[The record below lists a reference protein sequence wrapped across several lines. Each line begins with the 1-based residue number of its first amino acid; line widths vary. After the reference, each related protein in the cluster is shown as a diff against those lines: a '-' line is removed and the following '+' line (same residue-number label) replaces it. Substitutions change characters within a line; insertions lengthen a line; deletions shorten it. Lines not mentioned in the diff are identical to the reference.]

1 MSPLILPSFT
11 RGVFPI
17 AKRALFLAFD
27 IGAMPE
33 DLTLKTI
40 HRLFP
45 YITCLLIVSTAYI
58 AS

>member
-1 MSPLILPSFT
+1 
-11 RGVFPI
+11 VFPI